1 MPAADYY
8 PLHEGDRRAYEAA
21 YSDGTSL
28 QYAIAVGAAT
38 TVDGQTGFPE
48 RFISPNAVE
57 SEPQI
62 VLKTA
67 AGVSYAYP
75 GGDGS
80 LELFRLPASVGM
92 SYTQHFSAPE
102 GDIDQDQVA
111 DISTYDITSTVAGLE
126 TVETPAGRFE
136 RALHMRH
143 QFSIKIRRSSDGVV
157 VTDAST
163 SDYWFAPGVGAVRQA
178 WQSSDGQ
185 RGDLV
190 LLAHKIDGRSTDTTA
205 PRLTDVSPGAGQV
218 APGGTRIR
226 LQFDEVVIGTDASP
240 SAITVRDSSGVPL
253 TLSSYSLLANEIR
266 MMNSSPWQTG
276 VHTVEVGTGL
286 TDLMGNPVAPSIHPI
301 TIDATRTGVRWTN
314 PIDGDPSTERGSR
327 LIAGFSAALDSASL
341 PGSVVLREGDTVV
354 ATTVTPAG
362 DSETVWI
369 EPATALKPLTT
380 YTVTFPTLKDIAGN
394 PVVQLAPWTFTTAA
408 TLTASAKVTTA
419 ARRPLAM
426 R

>member
-1 MPAADYY
+1 
-8 PLHEGDRRAYEAA
+8 
-21 YSDGTSL
+21 
-28 QYAIAVGAAT
+28 
-38 TVDGQTGFPE
+38 
-48 RFISPNAVE
+48 
-57 SEPQI
+57 
-62 VLKTA
+62 
-67 AGVSYAYP
+67 
-75 GGDGS
+75 
-80 LELFRLPASVGM
+80 
-92 SYTQHFSAPE
+92 
-102 GDIDQDQVA
+102 
-111 DISTYDITSTVAGLE
+111 
-126 TVETPAGRFE
+126 
-136 RALHMRH
+136 
-143 QFSIKIRRSSDGVV
+143 
-157 VTDAST
+157 
-163 SDYWFAPGVGAVRQA
+163 
-178 WQSSDGQ
+178 
-185 RGDLV
+185 
-190 LLAHKIDGRSTDTTA
+190 
-205 PRLTDVSPGAGQV
+205 
-218 APGGTRIR
+218 
-226 LQFDEVVIGTDASP
+226 
-240 SAITVRDSSGVPL
+240 
-253 TLSSYSLLANEIR
+253 